1 MYDVKTYLS
10 RRPKETVKIYRR
22 GLLRFSNHVGVTLD
36 TLHEY
41 IAKPKEQIVGDILT
55 FGDTLASLNQN
66 TQRLYVSCIMSYLT
80 YNEVNIPRA
89 QRKQAVP
96 KPGDLFRDK
105 AVTIDQL
112 RKIYEF
118 LPPMGRV
125 SILLMFCTGM
135 RISEIISFKESDIEG
150 RIIHLKGIYCKG
162 ERGRAVVMTTECQ
175 TYLNDIWLPQRVK
188 YLDVACRKTPK
199 GISKSGLPAKAI
211 NGKSQKDARVIPVNK
226 GTLYACLMLGFNK
239 AGLGGKVDD
248 RFLYHPH
255 GLRKSFRTIVGSVHP
270 DLAEMLLGHSS
281 YLGTSYQR
289 YDLLSE
295 YEKVEPLLTMGSTS
309 ATISKLKFLEQKN
322 KELQDKLDA
331 VTAGQSNDMQAMRQ
345 QISAMQ
351 ARLEH
356 IYSGK
361 PFQSP
366 GMSTDAEIYQGM
378 KDIETIRANQEKKK
392 KK

>member
-10 RRPKETVKIYRR
+10 RRPKETIKIYRR
-22 GLLRFSNHVGVTLD
+22 GLLRFCNHVGVTLD

-41 IAKPKEQIVGDILT
+41 ITKPKEQIVGDILT
-55 FGDTLASLNQN
+55 FGDTLTTLNQN
-66 TQRLYVSCIMSYLT
+66 TQRLYVSCIMSYLS
-80 YNEVNIPRA
+80 YNEVIIPKA

-112 RKIYEF
+112 RKIYEY

-150 RIIHLKGIYCKG
+150 RIIHLKGVYCKG
-162 ERGRAVVMTTECQ
+162 GKGRDVVMTSECQ
-175 TYLNDIWLPQRVK
+175 TYLNDIWLPGRVK

-199 GISKSGLPAKAI
+199 GVSAKAK
-211 NGKSQKDARVIPVNK
+211 NGKSPIDARVIPVNK
-226 GTLYACLMLGFNK
+226 ATLYACLMLGFNK
-239 AGLGGKVDD
+239 AGLGGKVDE

-255 GLRKSFRTIVGSVHP
+255 GLRKSFRTIVGAVHP

-289 YDLLSE
+289 YDLLAE

-309 ATISKLKFLEQKN
+309 ATISKLKYLEQKN
-322 KELQDKLDA
+322 KELQD
-331 VTAGQSNDMQAMRQ
+331 QM
-345 QISAMQ
+345 SAMQ
-351 ARLEH
+351 AKVDRIDTFEKQAASIEAMLSKMKIEA
-356 IYSGK
+356 SGLK
-361 PFQSP
+361 
-366 GMSTDAEIYQGM
+366 IV
-378 KDIETIRANQEKKK
+378 
-392 KK
+392 